1 MTIQA
6 FRIKIKTD
14 TRNIDFL
21 NRVFEGYD
29 RLATVSTL
37 DVAEGIVK
45 IWGYGKTGPV
55 KRVLKGL
62 PFKVELLTEEIYES

>member
-1 MTIQA
+1 MIKA
-6 FRIKIKTD
+6 FRIEVKTA
-14 TRNIDFL
+14 THHIDFL

-29 RLATVSTL
+29 HLATVST
-37 DVAEGIVK
+37 VNAAEGIVK

-62 PFKVELLTEEIYES
+62 PFTVELLEEEVYES